1 VWVTDRAESATGS
14 ELRHPSL
21 LPIGVGVTDLENTLL
36 TWLPI
41 IFFGVVIGLLLWT
54 IRFMPRAKPAP
65 VVRGSQVDVSWTDVA
80 GLDEAKEELH
90 EVVEFLRDRKR
101 FEKLGA
107 RVPRGILL
115 HGPPGTGKT
124 LLAKAVASASGANF
138 YSQSA
143 SSFVEMFAGLGA
155 ARIRKL
161 FEEARKNAPAIV
173 FIDELDAVGTARGG
187 GGIHREHD
195 QTLNQLLVEL
205 DGFNARDEVV
215 VMAASNRLQDL
226 DTALLR
232 PGRFDRQVHV
242 APPDVAGREA
252 ILVVHTLSKPLAA
265 DVDLEQIARQTSGL
279 TGADLANLCNEAAIL
294 AGRSGAQHIRHADF
308 DAAMERIVAGLQQ
321 RRVVTEKEKRILAYH
336 EAGHAVMSH
345 LVGDLFPAQKATIVS
360 RGQALGYTLN
370 MPAEDRYL
378 HTREEFVDL
387 MMVFLAGR
395 AAEQIVFGRITN
407 GASNDLERVT
417 QIARSMVFEYG
428 MSEVAPSR
436 TMRADNYALSEETKR
451 LRDSEQARLTD
462 HSYEEAQRLL
472 MKHRSSLDRVAQALL
487 DKETLDRA
495 ELEALLKDIKPESRS
510 SETVGTVR
518 ALPLRD

>member
-1 VWVTDRAESATGS
+1 V
-14 ELRHPSL
+14 
-21 LPIGVGVTDLENTLL
+21 PIRVEVDLENTLL

-41 IFFGVVIGLLLWT
+41 IFFGIVIALLLYT
-54 IRFMPRAKPAP
+54 LRFMPRAKPAP
-65 VVRGSQVDVSWTDVA
+65 VVRGSQVEVSWADVA
-80 GLDEAKEELH
+80 GLDEAKAELE

-101 FEKLGA
+101 FERLGA

-161 FEEARKNAPAIV
+161 FEEARKHAPAIV
-173 FIDELDAVGTARGG
+173 FIDELDAVGTARMGG
-187 GGIHREHD
+187 GFHREHD

-226 DTALLR
+226 DPALLR
-232 PGRFDRQVHV
+232 PGRFDRQVLV
-242 APPDVAGREA
+242 SAPDVAGREA
-252 ILVVHTLSKPLAA
+252 ILGVHTRDKPLAS
-265 DVDLEQIARQTSGL
+265 DVNLGVIARQTAGL
-279 TGADLANLCNEAAIL
+279 TGADLANLCNEAAIF
-294 AGRSGAQHIRHADF
+294 AGRANTQVIHQADF
-308 DAAMERIVAGLQQ
+308 DAAMDRIVSGLQQ
-321 RRVVTEKEKRILAYH
+321 RRVVSEREKRILAYH
-336 EAGHAVMSH
+336 EGGHAVMSH
-345 LVGDLFPAQKATIVS
+345 LVGELYPAQKATIVS

-370 MPAEDRYL
+370 TPAEDRYM
-378 HTREEFVDL
+378 HTREEFLDL
-387 MMVFLAGR
+387 MMVYLAGR
-395 AAEQIVFGRITN
+395 AAEEIVFGRITN
-407 GASNDLERVT
+407 GAANDLERVT
-417 QIARSMVFEYG
+417 EIARSMVFEFG

-436 TMRADNYALSEETKR
+436 TMRADNYALSEATKR

-462 HSYEEAQRLL
+462 HAYAEAKRLL
-472 MKHRSSLDRVAQALL
+472 HKHRAPLDRVAQALL
-487 DKETLDRA
+487 EKETLDRA
-495 ELEALLKDIKPESRS
+495 ELESLLADVSPESRS
-510 SETVGTVR
+510 SETIGTVR

>member
-1 VWVTDRAESATGS
+1 VV
-14 ELRHPSL
+14 
-21 LPIGVGVTDLENTLL
+21 DLQNTLL

-41 IFFGVVIGLLLWT
+41 IFFGIVIILLLYT
-54 IRFMPRAKPAP
+54 MRFMPRAKPAP
-65 VVRGSQVDVSWTDVA
+65 VVRGSQVEVSWADVA
-80 GLDEAKEELH
+80 GLDEAKAELE

-101 FEKLGA
+101 FERLGA

-161 FEEARKNAPAIV
+161 FEEARKHSPAII
-173 FIDELDAVGTARGG
+173 FIDELDAVGTARAGG
-187 GGIHREHD
+187 GFHREHD

-226 DTALLR
+226 DAALLR
-232 PGRFDRQVHV
+232 PGRFDRQVLV
-242 APPDVAGREA
+242 SAPDVAGREA
-252 ILVVHTLSKPLAA
+252 ILAVHTRDKPL
-265 DVDLEQIARQTSGL
+265 DKEVDLETIARQTAGL
-279 TGADLANLCNEAAIL
+279 TGADLANLCNEAAIF
-294 AGRSGAQHIRHADF
+294 AGRSNERYIRQSDF
-308 DAAMERIVAGLQQ
+308 DAAMDRIVAGLQQ
-321 RRVVTEKEKRILAYH
+321 RRVVSEKEKRILAYH
-336 EAGHAVMSH
+336 EGGHALMSH

-370 MPAEDRYL
+370 TPAEDRYM
-378 HTREEFVDL
+378 HTREEFLDL
-387 MMVFLAGR
+387 MMVYLAGR
-395 AAEQIVFGRITN
+395 AAEEIVFGRITN
-407 GASNDLERVT
+407 GAANDLERVT
-417 QIARSMVFEYG
+417 DIARSMVFEFG
-428 MSEVAPSR
+428 MSEVAASR

-462 HSYEEAQRLL
+462 HAYEEAKRLL
-472 MKHRSSLDRVAQALL
+472 HKHRVALDRVAQALL
-487 DKETLDRA
+487 EKETLDRS
-495 ELEALLKDIKPESRS
+495 ELQDLLADVAPQSRS
-510 SETVGTVR
+510 SETIGMIR
-518 ALPLRD
+518 ELPKRD

>member
-1 VWVTDRAESATGS
+1 MG
-14 ELRHPSL
+14 
-21 LPIGVGVTDLENTLL
+21 DLENTLL

-41 IFFGVVIGLLLWT
+41 VFFGVVIILLLYT
-54 IRFMPRAKPAP
+54 MRFMPRAKPAP
-65 VVRGSQVDVSWTDVA
+65 VVKGSQVKVSWADVA
-80 GLDEAKEELH
+80 GLDEAKEELQ
-90 EVVEFLRDRKR
+90 EVVDFLRDRKR
-101 FEKLGA
+101 FQRLGA

-173 FIDELDAVGTARGG
+173 FIDELDAVGTARMGG
-187 GGIHREHD
+187 GFHREHD

-226 DTALLR
+226 DAALLR
-232 PGRFDRQVHV
+232 PGRFDRQVLV
-242 APPDVAGREA
+242 SAPDVSGREA
-252 ILVVHTLSKPLAA
+252 ILGVHTRDKPLAA
-265 DVDLEQIARQTSGL
+265 DVDLGVIARQTAGL

-294 AGRSGAQHIRHADF
+294 AGRNGAQYIRHSDF
-308 DAAMERIVAGLQQ
+308 DASMERIVAGLQQ
-321 RRVVTEKEKRILAYH
+321 RRVVSEREKRILAYH

-345 LVGDLFPAQKATIVS
+345 LVGDLFPAHKATIVS

-395 AAEQIVFGRITN
+395 AAEEVVFGRITN
-407 GASNDLERVT
+407 GAANDLERVT
-417 QIARSMVFEYG
+417 EIARSMVFEFG

-462 HSYEEAQRLL
+462 HAYDEARRLL
-472 MKHRSSLDRVAQALL
+472 LKHRAALDRVAEALL
-487 DKETLDRA
+487 EKETLDRA
-495 ELEALLKDIKPESRS
+495 ELEALLADLKPESRS
-510 SETVGTVR
+510 SETIGTVR